1 MTDVTGKGKC
11 QHTHTNVH
19 GSHMKV
25 LLADDSGTMRRIIR
39 NALVA
44 IGINDVVEAEDGLD
58 AWERFQIDEYGLV
71 ITDWVMP
78 ELSGLQLVHAI
89 RRVSSVPILMVTTV
103 ANRHD
108 VMAALRAG
116 VSNYV
121 VKPMRPETLHEKI
134 TAMFPQGIK

>member
-1 MTDVTGKGKC
+1 
-11 QHTHTNVH
+11 
-19 GSHMKV
+19 MKV

-58 AWERFQIDEYGLV
+58 AWERFQMDEYGLV

-78 ELSGLQLVHAI
+78 ELNGLELVRAI

-103 ANRHD
+103 ANRVD
-108 VMAALRAG
+108 VTNALRAG

-121 VKPMRPETLHEKI
+121 VKPMRPEVLHEKLKM
-134 TAMFPQGIK
+134 MFPKGYLS